1 MFKKTVFLSLLASL
15 WLLTACEKQEGF
27 GGNASIR
34 GNVYTR
40 DYNTTFTLLLGEFP
54 AVDEYVYLVFDDD
67 ISYADRICTN
77 PAGEFEFQY
86 LYPGKYSVYAYS
98 NDSTFL
104 SPTKIA
110 ITKEVDI
117 TENKQIVDV
126 GQITILK

>member
-1 MFKKTVFLSLLASL
+1 
-15 WLLTACEKQEGF
+15 
-27 GGNASIR
+27 
-34 GNVYTR
+34 
-40 DYNTTFTLLLGEFP
+40 LGEFP

-67 ISYADRICTN
+67 ISYADRIRTS
-77 PAGEFEFQY
+77 PTGEFEFQY

-98 NDSTFL
+98 NDSTFV

-110 ITKEVDI
+110 VTKEIEI